1 MIKHVAINSHVALNS
16 HIFHM
21 VQSLMTENYDELDN
35 FEKLIKSDK
44 LDDSY
49 VQTNNYCR
57 KIVNDYKFVNS

>member
-1 MIKHVAINSHVALNS
+1 MKRAAISLHVALNS

-21 VQSLMTENYDELDN
+21 VQSFMTESYDELDN
-35 FEKLIKSDK
+35 FDKLIKSDK

-49 VQTNNYCR
+49 VHTNNYCR

>member
-1 MIKHVAINSHVALNS
+1 
-16 HIFHM
+16 M

-49 VQTNNYCR
+49 VQTNNYYR
-57 KIVNDYKFVNS
+57 KIVNDYKFVNSWIYCFKKYYTVK